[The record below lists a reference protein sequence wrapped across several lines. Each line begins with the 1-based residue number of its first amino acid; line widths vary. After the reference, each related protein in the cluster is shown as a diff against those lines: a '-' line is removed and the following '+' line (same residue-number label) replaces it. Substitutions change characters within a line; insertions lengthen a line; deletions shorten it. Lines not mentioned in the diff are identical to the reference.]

1 MLNPSFPTQ
10 LDYFGCYS
18 HSFPWFS
25 HDFPMSIPA
34 WTGFPWVSS
43 RAPGRVSEWSQSS
56 RCCGPGSRSGRRGRD
71 RRQRRHLAGS
81 PGISR
86 RVSQREILR
95 NPWEH
100 LGSWW
105 FQPTPLKNDGVSNSW
120 DDDIPFPINVESHK
134 GHVPVTTNQPWIFQ
148 YGSFKGTS

>member
-18 HSFPWFS
+18 HSFL
-25 HDFPMSIPA
+25 DFPMIPPCQYLLEQGFH
-34 WTGFPWVSS
+34 GFPAG
-43 RAPGRVSEWSQSS
+43 APGRVPEWSQSS

-105 FQPTPLKNDGVSNSW
+105 FQPTPLKNDGASNSW
-120 DDDIPFPINVESHK
+120 DDDIPFPINVESHN
-134 GHVPVTTNQPWIFQ
+134 PAMSQSPPTSL
-148 YGSFKGTS
+148 GSSNMVLLR